1 MKVRNREIVVLVQSG
16 SDEVLSGRGLM
27 EVIEWDENRKD
38 MGRADG
44 YIEILGRRILGHEK

>member
-1 MKVRNREIVVLVQSG
+1 MVLVQSG

-44 YIEILGRRILGHEK
+44 YIEILGRRILGREK

>member
-16 SDEVLSGRGLM
+16 SGEVLSGRGLM

-38 MGRADG
+38 MAGMD
-44 YIEILGRRILGHEK
+44 I

>member
-1 MKVRNREIVVLVQSG
+1 
-16 SDEVLSGRGLM
+16 M

-44 YIEILGRRILGHEK
+44 YIEILGRILGREK